1 MNEAQTR
8 AFKAAT
14 DNVEPSVLNT
24 LFIGALVA
32 VLILWAGWGLVHV
45 FRGFAVGKINEQTLV
60 RFSLRIF
67 LLLIITLYLFA
78 S

>member
-32 VLILWAGWGLVHV
+32 VLILWAGWGW
-45 FRGFAVGKINEQTLV
+45 FMYSED
-60 RFSLRIF
+60 
-67 LLLIITLYLFA
+67 LLLEKLMNRH
-78 S
+78 